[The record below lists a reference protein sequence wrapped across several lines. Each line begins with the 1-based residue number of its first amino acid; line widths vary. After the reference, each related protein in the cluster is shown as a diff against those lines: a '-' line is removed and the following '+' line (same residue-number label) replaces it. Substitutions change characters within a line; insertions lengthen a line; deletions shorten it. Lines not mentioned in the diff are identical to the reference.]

1 MSSMKIGLNVFADKI
16 VNGDKA
22 TKAVTD
28 DGALI
33 DYAVC
38 HVEGQNYTTPQSV
51 ELAHALSSF
60 FEERDT
66 DFITNFEYA
75 NWTQNCV
82 AADGT
87 KWADKSEG
95 CHRVKLP
102 DEFVKALAE
111 SGRFKGI
118 MYDEFEHMITN
129 RNPTI
134 QIATK
139 LRKIIPVFPLL
150 KGKDGLKQGELLKK
164 QLADYVDSFKAQ
176 GAPAMLGEH
185 VYPTFFHKFA
195 ESGITP
201 NYKSLKENI
210 SDVTFAI
217 AAGAAMQYDL
227 PLSNCIDNWYM
238 LTNPGHSADEM
249 YHNLLFAYL
258 AGVDSAYVESVLVMA
273 DDEGKLTEYGEQFK
287 RFCREYKGKDRGYSL
302 RDYRPEIGIVRYDD
316 GFWGQWYPILFK
328 KCLFGNPKIK
338 PDFRSREVFKV
349 FNILTHGETCKNGFS
364 FGRFS
369 LWSLLHLRH
378 FSFVSLNS
386 TAVFDHNADRR
397 VLDSLKLCF
406 LCGIH
411 IPEKTLKAVRD
422 CVKENGMTAVAP
434 KRFAPADIVSQA
446 SGKISEVKDGKGKWI
461 VVKNYRTGK
470 LKKYVKE
477 FIGQKG
483 EMRLTFAEKE
493 VVMKIHKDKDS
504 FSVIK

>member
-1 MSSMKIGLNVFADKI
+1 MKIGLNVFSDRI

-33 DYAVC
+33 DFAVC
-38 HVEGQNYTTPQSV
+38 HVEGQNHTAPQSV
-51 ELAHALSSF
+51 ELAHDLSDF
-60 FEERDT
+60 FEKRDT

-75 NWTQNCV
+75 NWHENCT

-87 KWADKSEG
+87 EWSDESDG
-95 CHRVKLP
+95 CHRVRLP
-102 DEFVKALAE
+102 DEFLKSLSE
-111 SGRFKGI
+111 SKRFKGI
-118 MYDEFEHMITN
+118 MYDEFEHIITN

-150 KGKDGLKQGELLKK
+150 KGKDALKQGELLKE
-164 QLADYVDSFKAQ
+164 QLTEYADSFKKK

-185 VYPTFFHKFA
+185 VYPVFFHKFA

-210 SDVTFAI
+210 SDVAFSI
-217 AAGAAMQYDL
+217 AAGAAMQYGL
-227 PLSNCIDNWYM
+227 PLYNCIDNWYM

-258 AGVDSAYVESVLVMA
+258 AGVDCAYVESVDVMT
-273 DDEGKLTEYGEQFK
+273 DKEGRLTEHGEKFKQFCK
-287 RFCREYKGKDRGYSL
+287 EYKGKDRGYSIK
-302 RDYRPEIGIVRYDD
+302 DYRPEIGIIRYDD
-316 GFWGQWYPILFK
+316 GFWGQWYPVLFK

-338 PDFRSREVFKV
+338 PDFRSREVFRV

-369 LWSLLHLRH
+369 LWSLLNFRH

-386 TAVFDHNADRR
+386 TAVFDHNADRK

-411 IPEKTLKAVRD
+411 ISEKTLEDVRR
-422 CVKENGMTAVAP
+422 CVRENGMTAVTA
-434 KRFAPADIVSQA
+434 KRFAPADISAQA
-446 SGKISEVKDGKGKWI
+446 RGKICEINDGKGKWLVI
-461 VVKNYRTGK
+461 KSYRTGK
-470 LKKYVKE
+470 LKNHVKD
-477 FIGQKG
+477 FIGNKG
-483 EMRLTFAEKE
+483 EMRLTFADKE
-493 VVMKIHKDKDS
+493 ITMKINKDRDS
-504 FSVIK
+504 FSVTGQ